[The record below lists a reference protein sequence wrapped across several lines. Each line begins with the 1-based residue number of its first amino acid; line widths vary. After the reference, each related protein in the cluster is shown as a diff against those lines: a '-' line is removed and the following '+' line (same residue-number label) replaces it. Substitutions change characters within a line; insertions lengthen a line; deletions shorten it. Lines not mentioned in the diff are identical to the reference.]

1 LREVWG
7 EYDRIWNN
15 LTIWNGKICAL

>member
-15 LTIWNGKICAL
+15 LTIWNGKICTL